1 MDLAT
6 FLGVATGGVTLLGA
20 AWRGARGLH
29 RFVDA
34 VASNT
39 AAVQQLA
46 HDLRDHTTATTTAL
60 TALDQRVTNL
70 EMTS

>member
-1 MDLAT
+1 MDIAT
-6 FLGVATGGVTLLGA
+6 TIAAATGGVTLVGS

-39 AAVQQLA
+39 TAVQQLA

-60 TALDQRVTNL
+60 TALDQRVTTL
-70 EMTS
+70 ESTR